1 MQLKFA
7 KIIDFSAN
15 SNTHNIWLKEAI
27 EFLEKEYRI
36 SKSKMFVY
44 NRNKSAANHPYIVI
58 NPKNK
63 NNKINEDYERLFFKY
78 RNYDEICNFLN
89 RKPIKSLSEELQFFC
104 KLIEKKENNQ

>member
-1 MQLKFA
+1 
-7 KIIDFSAN
+7 
-15 SNTHNIWLKEAI
+15 
-27 EFLEKEYRI
+27 
-36 SKSKMFVY
+36 MFVY